1 MHPGRAGMTDPA
13 RHARYLD
20 AMGINRWLP
29 RGAAAAPGDGAA
41 TATAAETGPPDD
53 PAAALEAMAQEVAGC
68 TACPLCRG
76 RTQTVFGVGDP
87 RAQWM
92 IIGEGPG
99 QQEDLKG
106 EPFVGPAGRLLDN
119 MLRAA
124 GRARSEG
131 AYIANIVKCRPP
143 NNRNPRPEEA
153 AACMPYLKRQITLI
167 RPRLIIAVGGV
178 AAQNLLDEDAPV
190 GRMRGRVHR
199 MPEFDIPVIVTY
211 HPAYL
216 LRTPQHKRLAWQD
229 LKLAL
234 DATREAAA

>member
-1 MHPGRAGMTDPA
+1 MTDPA
-13 RHARYLD
+13 RQARYLD
-20 AMGINRWLP
+20 AMGIHRWLP
-29 RGAAAAPGDGAA
+29 RDAAPADDAA
-41 TATAAETGPPDD
+41 TATAAEIDAPAD
-53 PAAALEAMAQEVAGC
+53 PAAALEAMAAEVAGC
-68 TACPLCRG
+68 TACSLCRG

-153 AACMPYLKRQITLI
+153 AACMPYLKRQITLV

-178 AAQNLLDEDAPV
+178 AAQNLLGTDAPV